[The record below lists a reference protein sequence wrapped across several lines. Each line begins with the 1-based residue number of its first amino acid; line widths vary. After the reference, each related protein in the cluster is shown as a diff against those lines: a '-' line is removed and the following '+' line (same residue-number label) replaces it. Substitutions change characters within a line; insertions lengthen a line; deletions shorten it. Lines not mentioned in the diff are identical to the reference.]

1 MVRFRLLQISALLLL
16 FYLHTPLKS
25 QEKVSISN
33 IVITGLERTKEHVV
47 LREIPFSIGDSIELD
62 ELALL
67 QDEATQTLNQTILF
81 NFVEV
86 KYILLENE
94 KVLWSVNVKERWY
107 IWPGVVFSLAETNLN
122 SWWQN
127 KDFERINY
135 GFYVQDLNFR
145 GRREQLALN
154 FQYGWTRKIGLNYQ
168 VPGINKKRTLGA
180 GLELFYANQ
189 REVNFGGENNER
201 QFFKNDQFIQE
212 EIIINGKLEYRPKFY
227 NRHRFSLGL
236 HTIII
241 DDTIKQYALD
251 YLPIG
256 RVRSQYLHLSY
267 GFKREKRDNIGYP
280 LKGYVFD
287 TSIDQDGLGLINQDD
302 VMLTTWMNTFNT
314 HHHLGNRWYAAQGL
328 KTKVTLL
335 NAANTPYYFQRG
347 LGYGNAFIRGY
358 ELYVIDGQHYALWKS
373 NIKYQLIKKR
383 TIDLNTGILQKF
395 DKLHY
400 SVFLNAF
407 MDAGYVID
415 QINTNINPMANQLQ
429 YATGIGLDFVSY
441 YDIVIRF
448 EGAINKLGQPGFFVH
463 FKNPI

>member
-1 MVRFRLLQISALLLL
+1 MVRCRLFQFSALLVLL
-16 FYLHTPLKS
+16 QLHSTLKA
-25 QEKVSISN
+25 QEKVGVSN
-33 IVITGLERTKEHVV
+33 IVIIGLERTKEHVL
-47 LREIPFSIGDSIELD
+47 LREIPFSVGDSLD
-62 ELALL
+62 LEALPTL
-67 QDEATQTLNQTILF
+67 KEEAIQTLNQTTLF

-86 KYILLENE
+86 QYILLDQA
-94 KVLWSVNVKERWY
+94 KILWEIKVKERWY
-107 IWPGVVFSLAETNLN
+107 VWPGAVFSLAETNLN

-127 KDFERINY
+127 KDFERINF
-135 GFYVQDLNFR
+135 GVYVQDLNFR

-180 GLELFYANQ
+180 GLELYYTNQ
-189 REVNFGGENNER
+189 REVNYGGANNER
-201 QFFKNDQFIQE
+201 QFFKNNHFIQE
-212 EIIINGKLEYRPKFY
+212 EIIVNSKVEYRPKFY

-236 HTIII
+236 HTLII
-241 DDTIKQYALD
+241 DDTIKQYAND

-256 RVRSQYLHLSY
+256 RNRSQYLHLSY

-280 LKGYVFD
+280 LTGYVFD
-287 TSIDQDGLGLINQDD
+287 ASIDQDGLGVINEND

-314 HHHLGNRWYAAQGL
+314 HHHLGKRWYAAQGL

-335 NAANTPYYFQRG
+335 NAQNTPYYFQRG

-383 TIDLNTGILQKF
+383 TIDLNTGFVQKF

-407 MDAGYVID
+407 VDAGYVID
-415 QINTNINPMANQLQ
+415 QINQTLNPMANQLQ
-429 YATGIGLDFVSY
+429 YATGIGLDFVTY